1 MRNPLSQCPVCNGQL
16 RIAKL
21 MCDECGIGLE
31 GDLPASRLS
40 LLSGDQEQF
49 VETFLVSGGNIKEV
63 ERQLGISYPTVRK
76 KLDEVIRALGYAPRS
91 QMKRRE
97 EVLDAVDRGEISPKE
112 GIQLLRELQ
121 GRA

>member
-1 MRNPLSQCPVCNGQL
+1 MKNPLSQCPVCNGPL
-16 RIAKL
+16 RIARL
-21 MCDECGIGLE
+21 VCDACEVALE

-40 LLSGDQEQF
+40 LLSLDQEQF
-49 VETFLVSGGNIKEV
+49 VETFLVAGGNIKEV

-76 KLDEVIRALGYAPRS
+76 KLDEVVRALGYAPRS
-91 QMKRRE
+91 QIKRRE
-97 EVLDAVDRGEISPKE
+97 EVLDAVDRGEMSPKE

>member
-1 MRNPLSQCPVCNGQL
+1 
-16 RIAKL
+16 
-21 MCDECGIGLE
+21 MCDGCGIALE

-40 LLSGDQEQF
+40 LLSVDQEQF
-49 VETFLVSGGNIKEV
+49 VETFLVAGGNIKEV

-97 EVLDAVDRGEISPKE
+97 EVLDAVDRGEMSPKE
-112 GIQLLRELQ
+112 GIQQLRELQ
-121 GRA
+121 GRV